1 MVSSPDSGTDF
12 TRGLIGA
19 VTLKFRQRV
28 RSPRKARLCLSALRL
43 GRSDPPY
50 KRLEGDCENSRSA
63 IDDFGHPQRS
73 SYHRC
78 QDLCVEV

>member
-12 TRGLIGA
+12 SRGLIGA
-19 VTLKFRQRV
+19 VALKFRQP
-28 RSPRKARLCLSALRL
+28 PRKARLCLSVLRL
-43 GRSDPPY
+43 GRSDPSH